1 MSAIKTKN
9 YNMTNLCRVVVVS
22 AIALFGIFTEGC
34 VSLTYQEKQNLAML
48 RENGITVDRPVGNFE
63 EPNSRL
69 LAGLLNIGPGL
80 GNFYL
85 AFGRGCEGVQCVYG
99 LANIW
104 FWPMSIVWAAPQGA
118 IDAGTLNEREMLH
131 YYRYNKYGK
140 QALKELGIVLE

>member
-1 MSAIKTKN
+1 MSVESTKTGKAI
-9 YNMTNLCRVVVVS
+9 NLGRVVAVT
-22 AIALFGIFTEGC
+22 AIALFGILTEGC
-34 VSLTYQEKQNLAML
+34 VSLTYQEKQNLVML
-48 RENGITVDRPVGNFE
+48 RENGITVDRPIGNFE

-69 LAGLLNIGPGL
+69 LAGLLNVGPGL

-85 AFGRGCEGVQCVYG
+85 AFGRGSEGVQCVYG

-140 QALKELGIVLE
+140 DALKQRGIVLE